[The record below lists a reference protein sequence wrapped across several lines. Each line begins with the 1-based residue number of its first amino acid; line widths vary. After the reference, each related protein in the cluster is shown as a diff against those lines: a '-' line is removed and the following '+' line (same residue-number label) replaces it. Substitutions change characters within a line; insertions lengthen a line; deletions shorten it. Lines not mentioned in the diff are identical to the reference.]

1 MINST
6 NSQRRAM
13 HTKDFISIHD
23 LTIEEVHHIFDLT
36 KEMKAAREK
45 FSNALERKILAL
57 IFEKPSLRTRVSFE
71 VGIRQLGGDAVYLS
85 PSEIQMGKRESVHD
99 VGKTLERMVDGIM
112 VRTFGHEIVLQLAKA
127 VRIPVINGLTD
138 LLHPCQAM
146 ADYFTVLE
154 KKRNLKGLKVVFV
167 GDGNNVCHSLMFGA
181 AKLGVDFWAATPEG
195 YEPRK
200 EIVQSANE
208 DARTT
213 GARFHVVNDPQEAVR
228 NADVVYTDV
237 WASMGQEG
245 EAEARK
251 RSFLPYQVNQK
262 LFSLAKPDALFLHC
276 LPAHRGGE
284 VTDDVIDSSNSV
296 VFDEAE
302 NRLHVQKV
310 IMYELMR

>member
-1 MINST
+1 
-6 NSQRRAM
+6 M

-23 LTIEEVHHIFDLT
+23 LRVEEVHNLFDIT
-36 KEMKAAREK
+36 KEMKAGREK
-45 FSNALERKILAL
+45 FSDALDGKILAL

-71 VGIRQLGGDAVYLS
+71 VGIRQLGGDAIYLS
-85 PSEIQMGKRESVHD
+85 PSEIQMGKRESVGD

-112 VRTFGHEIVLQLAKA
+112 IRTFGHDIVLELAKA

-154 KKRNLKGLKVVFV
+154 KKGNLKGLKVVFV

-181 AKLGVDFWAATPEG
+181 AKLGVDFWATTPKG
-195 YEPRK
+195 YEPKK
-200 EIVQSANE
+200 EIIQLASE
-208 DARTT
+208 DARAT
-213 GARFHVVNDPQEAVR
+213 GARIHVLNDPQEAVR

-237 WASMGQEG
+237 WASMGQEA

-251 RSFLPYQVNQK
+251 GAFLRYQVNK
-262 LFSLAKPDALFLHC
+262 ELFSLAKPDALFLHC
-276 LPAHRGGE
+276 LPAHRGEE

-302 NRLHVQKV
+302 NRLHAQKA
-310 IMYELMR
+310 IMYELMQ

>member
-1 MINST
+1 
-6 NSQRRAM
+6 M

-23 LTIEEVHHIFDLT
+23 LTVGEVHHIFDLT
-36 KEMKAAREK
+36 REMKAEREK
-45 FSNALERKILAL
+45 FSNALEGKILAL

-71 VGIRQLGGDAVYLS
+71 VGIRQLGGNAVYLS
-85 PSEIQMGKRESVHD
+85 PLEIQMGKRESIHD

-112 VRTFGHEIVLQLAKA
+112 VRTFGHEIVLELAKA
-127 VRIPVINGLTD
+127 VRVPVINGLTD

-181 AKLGVDFWAATPEG
+181 AKLGVDFWAATPRG
-195 YEPRK
+195 YEPKK
-200 EIVQSANE
+200 EIVQSASE
-208 DARTT
+208 DARVA
-213 GARFHVVNDPQEAVR
+213 GARLHVVNDPQEAVR
-228 NADVVYTDV
+228 DADVVYTDV
-237 WASMGQEG
+237 WASMGQET

-251 RSFLPYQVNQK
+251 RTFLPYQVNQK
-262 LFSLAKPDALFLHC
+262 LFSFAKPDALFLHC
-276 LPAHRGGE
+276 LPAHRGDE

-302 NRLHVQKV
+302 NRLHVQKA
-310 IMYELMR
+310 ILYELLR